1 MKITK
6 IELQE
11 IIRDAIKEE
20 NGGWYS
26 DEHETVADRKYADR
40 PSDDDEDEDEPLKL
54 GTPEEDPMKRTR
66 DGRGQASRLRKKVM
80 NK

>member
-6 IELQE
+6 TKLQE

-26 DEHETVADRKYADR
+26 EEHETVADRKYADR
-40 PSDDDEDEDEPLKL
+40 PSEEEEEEEPLKL

-66 DGRGQASRLRKKVM
+66 KGRGQASRLRKTVM